1 MSTEKEQAE
10 KSGYL
15 GYSYVFKKQVIEE
28 IENGFISMNQASKKY
43 HLCRSTVQR
52 WFDKMG
58 NFEKRLKVMGGKSA
72 RQEIVLLK
80 RQLKVLEQSNELLH
94 YALDMVEEECG
105 VDIRKKYL
113 PESPSSTK
121 KLKVKV

>member
-1 MSTEKEQAE
+1 MKTEKVQAQE
-10 KSGYL
+10 KGYL

-28 IENGFISMNQASKKY
+28 IENGFVSMNQSSLKY
-43 HLCRSTVQR
+43 NISRSTIQR

-58 NFEKRLKVMGGKSA
+58 NFDKRLKAMGGQSA

-80 RQLKVLEQSNELLH
+80 RQLKVLEQSNEILN

-105 VDIRKKYL
+105 IDVRKKYL
-113 PESPSSTK
+113 PELPESTRK
-121 KLKVKV
+121 RKAKQ